1 MQIAIGIGTLLLGGW
16 VLTSPQLPDEQY
28 APARPSPSAAQAYQ
42 PQPGMGTGRPMGA
55 GPRDMYREDRMGQ
68 TRQRDGGA
76 GQSQNTGQQ
85 QSGTAGMAPMAPTDS
100 SQPFGPGMPTAP
112 TSNLPPDA
120 AAGAGATGPAY
131 GSAGTQIPMSP
142 TPRSYAPSPS
152 AYSSYG
158 AMQSERQRMMASA
171 HSGFSKATAGPEKVY
186 SGYQINTTGVSPYMN
201 LFRRD
206 TAGGTVDNYTTLVR
220 PALEQQ
226 MANQRFNMDI
236 YGLERNARIQQ
247 STLQQME
254 RQNARTPQSIGTPQF
269 YMNAGNYYPGYGSY
283 GPYGP

>member
-1 MQIAIGIGTLLLGGW
+1 MQIAVGIGTLLLGGW
-16 VLTSPQLPDEQY
+16 VLNSPQLPNEQY
-28 APARPSPSAAQAYQ
+28 APAQPAPSAAQSYQ
-42 PQPGMGTGRPMGA
+42 PQPGMGGGSQMAPGGQGMPRQDRPMRS
-55 GPRDMYREDRMGQ
+55 RDNLTGQ
-68 TRQRDGGA
+68 PETTRQPSGA
-76 GQSQNTGQQ
+76 
-85 QSGTAGMAPMAPTDS
+85 SGTTPMAPTDS
-100 SQPFGPGMPTAP
+100 SQPFGPGMPAAP

-120 AAGAGATGPAY
+120 GMGAGMTGPAY
-131 GSAGTQIPMSP
+131 GSAGTRIPAAP
-142 TPRSYAPSPS
+142 TPRSYAPSSS

-158 AMQSERQRMMASA
+158 AMQGERQRMTSST
-171 HSGFSKATAGPEKVY
+171 HSGFRSAVPAPEKVY
-186 SGYQINTTGVSPYMN
+186 TGYQMNSTGVSPYMN

-247 STLQQME
+247 SSLQQIE
-254 RQNARTPQSIGTPQF
+254 RQNARAPQSIGTPQY
-269 YMNAGNYYPGYGSY
+269 YMNSGGYYPGYGTY

>member
-1 MQIAIGIGTLLLGGW
+1 
-16 VLTSPQLPDEQY
+16 
-28 APARPSPSAAQAYQ
+28 
-42 PQPGMGTGRPMGA
+42 
-55 GPRDMYREDRMGQ
+55 
-68 TRQRDGGA
+68 
-76 GQSQNTGQQ
+76 
-85 QSGTAGMAPMAPTDS
+85 
-100 SQPFGPGMPTAP
+100 MPIAP

-120 AAGAGATGPAY
+120 AAGTNMTGPAY
-131 GSAGTQIPMSP
+131 GSAGSRIPASP

-158 AMQSERQRMMASA
+158 AMQAERQRMAFSA
-171 HSGFSKATAGPEKVY
+171 HSGFSRTTAGPDKAF
-186 SGYQINTTGVSPYMN
+186 SGYQMNTSGVSPYMN

-247 STLQQME
+247 HSLQQIE
-254 RQNARTPQSIGTPQF
+254 RQNYRMPQSIGTPQF
-269 YMNAGNYYPGYGSY
+269 YMNYGNYYPGYGPS